1 MGPSA
6 WLILL
11 AWSAA
16 LATGAYYTISVGS
29 ASRRYWH
36 YGLRNREVERCGLQR

>member
-16 LATGAYYTISVGS
+16 LATGAFYT
-29 ASRRYWH
+29 H